1 MQDIDEVAA
10 RESSLT
16 SKGVRGGGKQNKD
29 KGFVVEEVQ
38 VIGGK
43 VIIPNSA
50 TRMLNNDEEHKE
62 VTESTQQAFKSL
74 EIQVGKLAEE
84 VTKFVAKREENFVEV
99 EAHEESIVEEHDS
112 KEKYE
117 EKVRRKHN
125 NGRSTHK

>member
-50 TRMLNNDEEHKE
+50 TRMLNNDEEHK
-62 VTESTQQAFKSL
+62 V
-74 EIQVGKLAEE
+74 
-84 VTKFVAKREENFVEV
+84 FVEI
-99 EAHEESIVEEHDS
+99 E
-112 KEKYE
+112 
-117 EKVRRKHN
+117 RRKN
-125 NGRSTHK
+125 MGLENE

>member
-50 TRMLNNDEEHKE
+50 TRMLNNDEEHKVFVE
-62 VTESTQQAFKSL
+62 IERRKNMGL
-74 EIQVGKLAEE
+74 ENENWHSIQV
-84 VTKFVAKREENFVEV
+84 ENDNCK
-99 EAHEESIVEEHDS
+99 I
-112 KEKYE
+112 
-117 EKVRRKHN
+117 
-125 NGRSTHK
+125 